1 MLLLNNC
8 EQKEVFMKKECAD
21 LVKFDRGRIL
31 GLDIGD
37 TTVGI
42 SVSDEMQMI
51 ASSVSVIRRTSLKRD
66 FAELDKVVSRF
77 RPIAVIYGWPLQTNG
92 QIGSQCEKVEE
103 FISNFEGICD
113 LPLVRWDE
121 RFSTKITN
129 NVLISADLS
138 RNRRKK
144 VIDKV
149 AATYILQGAL
159 DFIRNARRN
168 NALIV

>member
-1 MLLLNNC
+1 MR
-8 EQKEVFMKKECAD
+8 KECAE

-37 TTVGI
+37 TTVGV
-42 SVSDEMQMI
+42 SVSDEIQMI

-66 FAELDKVVSRF
+66 FAELGKVISQLGPVA
-77 RPIAVIYGWPLQTNG
+77 IVYGWPLQTDG

-103 FISNFEGICD
+103 FISNFEEICD

-121 RFSTKITN
+121 RFSTKTTD

-138 RNRRKK
+138 RNKRKK

-168 NALIV
+168 NALII